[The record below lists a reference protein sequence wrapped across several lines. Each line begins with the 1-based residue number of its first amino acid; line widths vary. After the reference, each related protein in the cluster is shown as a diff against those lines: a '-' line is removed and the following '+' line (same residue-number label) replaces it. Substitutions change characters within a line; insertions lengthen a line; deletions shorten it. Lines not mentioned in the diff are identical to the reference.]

1 MLLPST
7 IFIMFYVGFSRLLY
21 LSIGNY
27 LLGGTLLFSGIWSF
41 PLIIKSTR
49 GLYGIQFSV
58 SQKLPALSQI
68 LGWTLCFHCASAQK
82 KLVLEISFL
91 LSLHYLQ
98 ELEKE
103 KAARLDQERTIH
115 LQSSAPSDQS
125 TLKPQKSI
133 ENGIIC
139 NFSLGEQVWG
149 SCCLY

>member
-58 SQKLPALSQI
+58 S
-68 LGWTLCFHCASAQK
+68 
-82 KLVLEISFL
+82 
-91 LSLHYLQ
+91 
-98 ELEKE
+98 
-103 KAARLDQERTIH
+103 
-115 LQSSAPSDQS
+115 
-125 TLKPQKSI
+125 
-133 ENGIIC
+133 
-139 NFSLGEQVWG
+139 
-149 SCCLY
+149 